1 MNAKP
6 YVDFITEIL
15 DRRDIYQKLPK
26 ENTGLVSVVY
36 VYQLN
41 HLC

>member
-6 YVDFITEIL
+6 YVVFITEVL

-26 ENTGLVSVVY
+26 ENTGLVSVLY
-36 VYQLN
+36 IYQRN
-41 HLC
+41 HLY